1 MNCSKARRSPDCA
14 SSSNRVR
21 RSTTTLCRVGNQTLG
36 TFDLCD
42 MALTDPPSITCSDA
56 GELLSAREDGE
67 TTGAENV
74 DLEHHLSGCTECS
87 TLAAHIS
94 DLSRQ
99 LRFRPADP
107 IPNLVGAITERTRPA
122 VLAAADGYGQQW
134 PGSRSCCLPRT
145 SSRWSVAPRWRR
157 RPPRSPRRRIWRGPR
172 DRLCLRRLETP
183 SIAWPA
189 AVRCGTDR
197 DDLDQC
203 PADIIDG
210 GRTVLAESAHI
221 TEVIGL
227 ALLWMIAGSP
237 GWTRWTHWVGRHR
250 HIVN

>member
-1 MNCSKARRSPDCA
+1 
-14 SSSNRVR
+14 
-21 RSTTTLCRVGNQTLG
+21 
-36 TFDLCD
+36 

-122 VLAAADGYGQQW
+122 VLGRGGWLRPAMAWVAVVLFAQNVVALVGGRLDGADDHLARHVGAFGVALAIGFAYVAWKPHRSHGLLPFAAA
-134 PGSRSCCLPRT
+134 LIVT
-145 SSRWSVAPRWRR
+145 
-157 RPPRSPRRRIWRGPR
+157 I
-172 DRLCLRRLETP
+172 
-183 SIAWPA
+183 SISA
-189 AVRCGTDR
+189 
-197 DDLDQC
+197 L
-203 PADIIDG
+203 ADIIDG